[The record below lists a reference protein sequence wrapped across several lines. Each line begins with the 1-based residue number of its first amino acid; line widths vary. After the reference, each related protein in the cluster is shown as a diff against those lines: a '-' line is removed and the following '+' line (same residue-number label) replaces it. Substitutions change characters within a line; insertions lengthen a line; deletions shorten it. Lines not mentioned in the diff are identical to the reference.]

1 VVKINKALL
10 QKQSLEAQTRGSN
23 MAIIDNVK
31 EEVGRLSINDRA
43 MLAHWIIIN
52 LEEIDE
58 PQEAVDAA
66 WREEIRDR
74 IKEIRT
80 GKVRMIP
87 ADEMWKDIL
96 KDYSQ
101 KN

>member
-1 VVKINKALL
+1 
-10 QKQSLEAQTRGSN
+10 

-43 MLAHWIIIN
+43 MLAHWILIN

-58 PQEAVDAA
+58 PQEAVDVA
-66 WREEIRDR
+66 WRKEIRNR

-87 ADEMWKDIL
+87 AEEMWKDIL
-96 KDYSQ
+96 KDYA
-101 KN
+101 

>member
-1 VVKINKALL
+1 
-10 QKQSLEAQTRGSN
+10 
-23 MAIIDNVK
+23 MAIIENVK
-31 EEVGRLSINDRA
+31 EEVSHLPIHDRA
-43 MLAHWIIIN
+43 MLAYWIITT

-58 PQEAVDAA
+58 PQEEVDAA
-66 WREEIRDR
+66 WREEISAR

-96 KDYSQ
+96 KDYAQ
-101 KN
+101 NN